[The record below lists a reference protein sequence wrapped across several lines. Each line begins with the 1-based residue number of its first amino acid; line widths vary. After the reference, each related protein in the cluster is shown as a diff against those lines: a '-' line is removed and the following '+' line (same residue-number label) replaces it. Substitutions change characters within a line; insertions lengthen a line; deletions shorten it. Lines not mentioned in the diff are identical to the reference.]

1 MASTKIEDSLVASYN
16 DSQLAAL
23 KDIKSGALEEFKS
36 NGLPPH
42 KTEEYKFTH
51 FSKALE
57 KNFSTVQTTA
67 EKLTVDDIQ
76 SRIIDPSASVNLIF
90 VNGQFLADLSKIED
104 LPSGLILKD
113 LEQALQDNEEEVKKH
128 FGQYADYKVDGFTAL
143 NTALASNGVFLSLD
157 KNVVFDSPIYI
168 YYFNDGRN
176 NEGYSFPRN
185 LVVAKSGSQVT
196 FIEKA
201 ITVGEQN
208 SFFNPLSE
216 IVVEPNAHV
225 HHVKIQNDGSNSYE
239 VCQTQVQQSSD
250 STYSSYVI
258 SLDGAM
264 IRNNLNIVSNGQNCE
279 SNMYGLYLLDGETH
293 VDNHTTVDHKEPNS
307 NSNELYKGIM
317 DDKSRGVFNGKI
329 YVRQEAQKT
338 NAFQSNNNI
347 LLSDNATIN
356 TKPQLEIWADD
367 VKCSHGCTTG
377 QLDEEA
383 VFYLQA
389 RGIDKVKAKAMLLYA
404 FAHDIV
410 EKIPVEIIRDRLDNF
425 IFERLEN

>member
-1 MASTKIEDSLVASYN
+1 MASSNIENSLASIYN
-16 DSQLAAL
+16 DSQLSAL
-23 KDIKSGALEEFKS
+23 KQIKSEALEEFKS
-36 NGLPPH
+36 NGLPPF
-42 KTEEYKFTH
+42 KTEEYKFTPLG
-51 FSKALE
+51 KVLE
-57 KNFSTVQTTA
+57 KNFSSVSTA
-67 EKLTVDDIQ
+67 SSNFTKEEIFSK
-76 SRIIDPSASVNLIF
+76 IIDPEAAINLIF
-90 VNGQFLADLSKIED
+90 VNGQHRPELSSIGD
-104 LPSGLILKD
+104 LPEGIILKD
-113 LEQALQDNEEEVKKH
+113 LEQALSDNEDEVKNH
-128 FGQYADYKVDGFTAL
+128 FGKYADYKMDAFTAL
-143 NTALASNGVFLSLD
+143 NTALASNGVFLLSE

-168 YYFNDGRN
+168 YYFNDGTT

-185 LVVAKSGSQVT
+185 LVVAKAGSQVT

-201 ITVGEQN
+201 ITIGDNN

-216 IVVEPNAHV
+216 IVVEPNANV
-225 HHVKIQNDGSNSYE
+225 HHVKIQNDGPNSFE
-239 VCQTQVQQSSD
+239 VCQTQVQQASD

-264 IRNNLNIVSNGQNCE
+264 IRNNLNIASEGQNCE

-293 VDNHTTVDHKEPNS
+293 VDNHTTVDHIQPNS
-307 NSNELYKGIM
+307 YSNELYKGIM

-389 RGIDKVKAKAMLLYA
+389 RGIEKIKAKAMLLYA